1 MPEPVPLA
9 RVKELLAEE
18 AARRTLPREAALAH
32 QHAEL
37 FARLD
42 RRGDRRSSSRSSGP
56 SRSWTPRLAVKI
68 ADVLP
73 QYPEEIRLLF
83 SKERVALDEAQ
94 VARLLEIVAQHR

>member
-1 MPEPVPLA
+1 MADPIPLA
-9 RVKELLAEE
+9 RVKQLLTDE
-18 AARRTLPREAALAH
+18 AGRRTLPREASLAL
-32 QHAEL
+32 QHAEG
-37 FARLD
+37 FARLSD
-42 RRGDRRSSSRSSGP
+42 EATSKLLEELRSLP
-56 SRSWTPRLAVKI
+56 FVDATLAVKL

>member
-9 RVKELLAEE
+9 KVKELLTEE

-37 FARLD
+37 FAHLTVEQTAKLLAELRTLPYVD
-42 RRGDRRSSSRSSGP
+42 A
-56 SRSWTPRLAVKI
+56 TVAVKI

-83 SKERVALDEAQ
+83 SKERVALDEEQ
-94 VARLLEIVAQHR
+94 VTRLLEIVAQHR